1 MKQLLKQFNLIHGKS
16 SPKPESLK
24 ATKSEQG
31 QDELIIL
38 KKYALFE
45 PQWAAKPAGAHIRQ
59 NSG

>member
-16 SPKPESLK
+16 SPKPEFPK

-38 KKYALFE
+38 KKYALYLNLSGQPNLQE
-45 PQWAAKPAGAHIRQ
+45 PT
-59 NSG
+59 